1 MYYNLRLS
9 LSGVIGGDVN
19 MTALKSFSRHSLGQ
33 SRAWFCTSLFG
44 GQRIQPH
51 GVV

>member
-19 MTALKSFSRHSLGQ
+19 VTALESFSRHALGQ
-33 SRAWFCTSLFG
+33 SPPWFCTSLFG
-44 GQRIQPH
+44 G
-51 GVV
+51 